1 MRDVQTTPNPW
12 GLSAG
17 MARVM
22 DALLEHGNGKT
33 AARVLGVS
41 VKTVE
46 EQCRQ
51 ARKRMGTRRFDRTTP
66 LLLWDRW
73 RRQPAVVPANGVL
86 LHLVAV
92 PVAEQLPDAD
102 TDVLIFDG
110 ADPEGQLGAYVG
122 HDEVGP
128 IWVDAQGQGVAGVTH
143 WAELP
148 RLVKAEDLRE
158 GGAA

>member
-73 RRQPAVVPANGVL
+73 RRQPAPAKGLALQVVAM
-86 LHLVAV
+86 
-92 PVAEQLPDAD
+92 PVAEGLPDAD
-102 TDVLIFDG
+102 TDVLIFD
-110 ADPEGQLGAYVG
+110 DPEVEGQLGAYVG
-122 HDEVGP
+122 SDDEGP

-143 WAELP
+143 WAKLP
-148 RLVKAEDLRE
+148 RLPKAE
-158 GGAA
+158 G